1 LLDSLLQEIEEFSY
15 TQKKALHPYPHLMND
30 GKT

>member
-15 TQKKALHPYPHLMND
+15 TQKKTHPHPHLMND